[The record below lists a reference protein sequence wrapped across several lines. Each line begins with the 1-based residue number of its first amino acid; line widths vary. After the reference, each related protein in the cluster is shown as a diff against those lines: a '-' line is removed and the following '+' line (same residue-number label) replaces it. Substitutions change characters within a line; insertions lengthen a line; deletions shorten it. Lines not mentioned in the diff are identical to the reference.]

1 MTDETLSFR
10 VDKETIEFL
19 DRMAEKYDYSRSEL
33 ARHLLENGTRA
44 HKYYEEFSV
53 VPDDQNA

>member
-1 MTDETLSFR
+1 MTEPTLSFR
-10 VDKETIEFL
+10 VDEETIAFL

-53 VPDDQNA
+53 APEDRTT